1 MLSDKRLIF
10 FLLSISLK
18 TFAQISS
25 ATDTLIYSR
34 NSNVIKLDH
43 QFVIESSIKVI
54 GREGLIAPMKVHPII
69 GEILFA
75 DNLDDQKLVIKYDY
89 LINGLPLS
97 VGPKWMTLPILD
109 SEYNK
114 EDSIKKVKYL
124 DKNKSNIFSS
134 GNLYRQIQV
143 SQMGGSSFVGGLQM
157 QINGKISDE
166 VSISGILTDQDFP
179 IQPEGSTRELDE
191 LDNVLI
197 KISHRKFNLDAGDI

>member
-10 FLLSISLK
+10 FFLSISLK

-34 NSNVIKLDH
+34 NSHVIKLDH

-54 GREGLIAPMKVHPII
+54 GREGLIAPMKVHPVI

-97 VGPKWMTLPILD
+97 VGPKWMKLPILD

-114 EDSIKKVKYL
+114 EDSITKVKY
-124 DKNKSNIFSS
+124 
-134 GNLYRQIQV
+134 
-143 SQMGGSSFVGGLQM
+143 
-157 QINGKISDE
+157 
-166 VSISGILTDQDFP
+166 
-179 IQPEGSTRELDE
+179 
-191 LDNVLI
+191 
-197 KISHRKFNLDAGDI
+197 